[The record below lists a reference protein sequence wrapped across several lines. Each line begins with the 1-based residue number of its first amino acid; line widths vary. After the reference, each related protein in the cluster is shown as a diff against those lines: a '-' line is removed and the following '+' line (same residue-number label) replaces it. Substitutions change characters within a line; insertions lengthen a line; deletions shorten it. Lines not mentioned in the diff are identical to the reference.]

1 MEETPDE
8 FMARESEKNKES
20 IAKYLVI
27 LFLASILVCSLSLLA
42 YRLTAD
48 IERKSCYPNIAQR
61 LNIDP
66 PYDWLHVQH
75 AIDAKAQLL
84 MNTSMT
90 QAEVISAL
98 EKIAPVTTLNE
109 GKTTEE
115 GYFQIALLKLCKL
128 SPENDIR
135 FSIHY
140 DQTGHFVG
148 IFWLYDD

>member
-1 MEETPDE
+1 MEESPDE
-8 FMARESEKNKES
+8 FMTRESEKNKKN
-20 IAKYLVI
+20 IKKYLVI
-27 LFLASILVCSLSLLA
+27 LLLASILVCCLSLLA
-42 YRLTAD
+42 YRLIAD
-48 IERKSCYPNIAQR
+48 IERKSCYPNIAIR

-66 PYDWLHVQH
+66 PYDWLHVQQV
-75 AIDAKAQLL
+75 IDAKAQSL

-98 EKIAPVTTLNE
+98 ENIAPVTTLNE
-109 GKTTEE
+109 GKTSEE
-115 GYFQIALLKLCKL
+115 GYYQTAILKLCKI

-140 DQTGHFVG
+140 DQTGHFVS